1 MLSDDDFECIINTV
15 NYSPKNFIM
24 KKLDESTIKKKLEQ
38 FPNWSFDDNA
48 IETTL
53 EFETFKD
60 CFSIM
65 TRIAF
70 EAEAQNHHPEWFNVY
85 NKLSIRLSTH
95 DAGGVT
101 EKDFV
106 LAKSIESVITD

>member
-1 MLSDDDFECIINTV
+1 MGKLSEKDIQ
-15 NYSPKNFIM
+15 
-24 KKLDESTIKKKLEQ
+24 KKLEKL
-38 FPNWSFDDNA
+38 PNWEYLEEA
-48 IETTL
+48 LETTL
-53 EFETFKD
+53 EFATFRD

-70 EAEAQNHHPEWFNVY
+70 EVEAQNHHPEWFNVY

-101 EKDFV
+101 EKDFK
-106 LAKSIESVITD
+106 LAHTIEGIITNE

>member
-1 MLSDDDFECIINTV
+1 
-15 NYSPKNFIM
+15 M
-24 KKLDESTIKKKLEQ
+24 KKISTSAIEKKLEQ
-38 FPNWSFDDNA
+38 FSDWEYVDNG

-53 EFETFKD
+53 EFESFKD

-65 TRIAF
+65 ARIAF
-70 EAEAQNHHPEWFNVY
+70 EAEAQNHHPEWCNVY

-101 EKDFV
+101 EKDFK
-106 LAKSIESVITD
+106 LIESIEDIITNQ

>member
-1 MLSDDDFECIINTV
+1 MS
-15 NYSPKNFIM
+15 
-24 KKLDESTIKKKLEQ
+24 KLTESEIQEKLKQ
-38 FPNWSFDDNA
+38 LLNWEYEENA
-48 IETTL
+48 IETSL

-60 CFSIM
+60 CFAFM

-95 DAGGVT
+95 DTGGVT
-101 EKDFV
+101 DKDFE
-106 LAKSIESVITD
+106 LAKAIEKILLNE

>member
-1 MLSDDDFECIINTV
+1 MDKLSEKDIQ
-15 NYSPKNFIM
+15 
-24 KKLDESTIKKKLEQ
+24 KKLEKL
-38 FPNWSFDDNA
+38 PNWEFLENA
-48 IETTL
+48 LETTL
-53 EFETFKD
+53 EFATFRD

-70 EAEAQNHHPEWFNVY
+70 EVEAQNHHPEWFNVY

-101 EKDFV
+101 EKDFK
-106 LAKSIESVITD
+106 LAHTIEGIITNE

>member
-1 MLSDDDFECIINTV
+1 MNKLTESQIQ
-15 NYSPKNFIM
+15 
-24 KKLDESTIKKKLEQ
+24 KKLKQLPDWE
-38 FPNWSFDDNA
+38 FVDNA

-65 TRIAF
+65 ARIAF
-70 EAEAQNHHPEWFNVY
+70 EVEAQNHHPEWLNVY

-101 EKDFV
+101 EKDFK
-106 LAKSIESVITD
+106 LAKTIEAIIMNQ

>member
-1 MLSDDDFECIINTV
+1 MDKLSEKDIQ
-15 NYSPKNFIM
+15 
-24 KKLDESTIKKKLEQ
+24 KKLEKL
-38 FPNWSFDDNA
+38 PNWEYLDNA
-48 IETTL
+48 LETTL
-53 EFETFKD
+53 EFATFKD

-70 EAEAQNHHPEWFNVY
+70 EVEAQNHHPEWFNVY

-101 EKDFV
+101 EKDFK
-106 LAKSIESVITD
+106 LAHTIEGIITNE

>member
-1 MLSDDDFECIINTV
+1 MDKLSEKDIQ
-15 NYSPKNFIM
+15 
-24 KKLDESTIKKKLEQ
+24 KKLKKL
-38 FPNWSFDDNA
+38 PNWEYLEDA
-48 IETTL
+48 LETTL
-53 EFETFKD
+53 EFATFRD

-70 EAEAQNHHPEWFNVY
+70 EVEAQNHHPEWLNVY

-101 EKDFV
+101 EKDFK
-106 LAKSIESVITD
+106 LAHTIEGIITNE

>member
-1 MLSDDDFECIINTV
+1 
-15 NYSPKNFIM
+15 M
-24 KKLDESTIKKKLEQ
+24 KKLSTSEIEKKLEQ
-38 FPNWSFDDNA
+38 FSEWEYIDNG

-53 EFETFKD
+53 EFESFKD

-65 TRIAF
+65 NRIAF
-70 EAEAQNHHPEWFNVY
+70 EAEAQNHHPEWCNVY

-101 EKDFV
+101 EKDFK
-106 LAKSIESVITD
+106 LIESIEGIITNQ

>member
-1 MLSDDDFECIINTV
+1 
-15 NYSPKNFIM
+15 M
-24 KKLDESTIKKKLEQ
+24 KKLSESEIKKHLEQ
-38 FPNWSFDDNA
+38 LPDWSFIDNA

-65 TRIAF
+65 MRIAF
-70 EAEAQNHHPEWFNVY
+70 EVEAQNHHPEWFNVY

-95 DAGGVT
+95 DADGVT
-101 EKDFV
+101 DKDFK
-106 LAKSIESVITD
+106 LAKAIEAIITNQ

>member
-1 MLSDDDFECIINTV
+1 
-15 NYSPKNFIM
+15 M
-24 KKLDESTIKKKLEQ
+24 KKLSESEIKKQLEEL
-38 FPNWSFDDNA
+38 PNWEYLENA
-48 IETTL
+48 IETSL
-53 EFETFKD
+53 EFATFKD

-70 EAEAQNHHPEWFNVY
+70 EVEVQNHHPEWFNVY

-101 EKDFV
+101 EKDFK
-106 LAKSIESVITD
+106 LAHTIEGIITND

>member
-1 MLSDDDFECIINTV
+1 
-15 NYSPKNFIM
+15 M
-24 KKLDESTIKKKLEQ
+24 KKLKELEIKQKLGELPDWE
-38 FPNWSFDDNA
+38 FIDNG

-53 EFETFKD
+53 EFESFKD

-70 EAEAQNHHPEWFNVY
+70 EVEAQNHHPEWFNVY

-101 EKDFV
+101 DKDFK
-106 LAKSIESVITD
+106 LARTIGGIIMNE

>member
-1 MLSDDDFECIINTV
+1 
-15 NYSPKNFIM
+15 M
-24 KKLDESTIKKKLEQ
+24 KKLNTSEIEKRLEQ
-38 FPNWSFDDNA
+38 YSDWEFVNNG

-53 EFETFKD
+53 EFESFKD

-70 EAEAQNHHPEWFNVY
+70 EAEAQNHHPEWCNVY

-95 DAGGVT
+95 DADGIT
-101 EKDFV
+101 EKDFK
-106 LAKSIESVITD
+106 LIDSIESIITNQ

>member
-1 MLSDDDFECIINTV
+1 
-15 NYSPKNFIM
+15 M
-24 KKLDESTIKKKLEQ
+24 KKLSESEIKKQLEEL
-38 FPNWSFDDNA
+38 PNWEYIENA
-48 IETTL
+48 IETSL

-70 EAEAQNHHPEWFNVY
+70 EVEVQNHHPEWFNVY

-95 DAGGVT
+95 DAGGVS
-101 EKDFV
+101 EKDFK
-106 LAKSIESVITD
+106 LAHTIEGIITNE

>member
-1 MLSDDDFECIINTV
+1 
-15 NYSPKNFIM
+15 M
-24 KKLDESTIKKKLEQ
+24 KKLSESEIKKQLEKL
-38 FPNWSFDDNA
+38 PNWEYIDNA
-48 IETTL
+48 IETSL
-53 EFETFKD
+53 EFATFKD

-70 EAEAQNHHPEWFNVY
+70 EVEAQNHHPEWFNVY

-101 EKDFV
+101 EKDFK
-106 LAKSIESVITD
+106 LAHTIEGIITNE

>member
-1 MLSDDDFECIINTV
+1 
-15 NYSPKNFIM
+15 M
-24 KKLDESTIKKKLEQ
+24 KKLSNSEIEKNLDQLPDWEFVE
-38 FPNWSFDDNA
+38 NA

-53 EFETFKD
+53 EFESFKD

-95 DAGGVT
+95 DASGVT
-101 EKDFV
+101 NKDFK
-106 LAKSIESVITD
+106 LAKIIEEIIMNQ

>member
-1 MLSDDDFECIINTV
+1 
-15 NYSPKNFIM
+15 M
-24 KKLDESTIKKKLEQ
+24 KKLSTSEIEKRLEQ
-38 FPNWSFDDNA
+38 FSDWEYIENG

-70 EAEAQNHHPEWFNVY
+70 EAESQNHHPEWCNVY

-101 EKDFV
+101 DKDFK
-106 LAKSIESVITD
+106 LIESIEGIITNQ

>member
-1 MLSDDDFECIINTV
+1 MIKLSEAEINEELKEF
-15 NYSPKNFIM
+15 PDWKFI
-24 KKLDESTIKKKLEQ
+24 
-38 FPNWSFDDNA
+38 DNA

-70 EAEAQNHHPEWFNVY
+70 EIEDQNHHPEWLNIY
-85 NKLSIRLSTH
+85 NKLSIRISTH
-95 DAGGVT
+95 DVDGIT
-101 EKDFV
+101 DKDFK
-106 LAKSIESVITD
+106 LAKKIEDIISGN

>member
-1 MLSDDDFECIINTV
+1 
-15 NYSPKNFIM
+15 M
-24 KKLDESTIKKKLEQ
+24 KKLSESEIKKQLEEL
-38 FPNWSFDDNA
+38 PNWEYLENA
-48 IETTL
+48 IETSL
-53 EFETFKD
+53 EFATFKD

-70 EAEAQNHHPEWFNVY
+70 EVEVQNHHPEWFNVY

-101 EKDFV
+101 EKDFK
-106 LAKSIESVITD
+106 LAHSIEGIITND

>member
-1 MLSDDDFECIINTV
+1 
-15 NYSPKNFIM
+15 M
-24 KKLDESTIKKKLEQ
+24 KKLNTSEIEKRLEQ
-38 FPNWSFDDNA
+38 YSDWEFVNNG

-53 EFETFKD
+53 EFESFKD

-70 EAEAQNHHPEWFNVY
+70 EAEAQNHHPEWCNVY

-101 EKDFV
+101 DKDFK
-106 LAKSIESVITD
+106 LIDSIESIITNQ

>member
-1 MLSDDDFECIINTV
+1 
-15 NYSPKNFIM
+15 M
-24 KKLDESTIKKKLEQ
+24 KKLSESEIKKQLEKL
-38 FPNWSFDDNA
+38 PNWEYIDNA
-48 IETTL
+48 IETSL
-53 EFETFKD
+53 EFATFKD

-70 EAEAQNHHPEWFNVY
+70 EVEAQNHHPEWFNVY

-101 EKDFV
+101 EKDFK
-106 LAKSIESVITD
+106 LAHTIEGIITND